1 MKKRQDGRVM
11 KSRTIEGK
19 RLYGYGKNQKEAQAD
34 LDKKVEKMKAG
45 LYKPGKEQTLE
56 EYFVTWMKS
65 REGTV
70 KPTTLYNQEVSFR
83 PVLRM
88 QIDKAGTLMG
98 NMKLS
103 KIEPQHVR
111 TVQAEL
117 AKTQMTESVNNLIKT
132 LKACL
137 KAAVNERII
146 PWNPCDPVRSL
157 RRTEEAARD
166 TYHRALTNQELSL
179 FFEQFQKRHK
189 WYIPLLKFLLYT
201 GVRIG
206 EAGALYVSD
215 IKDGK
220 ITIKRSLTV
229 ARNGIVIVGQDAKTR
244 SGIRSI
250 PLTPEAKQAVETQ
263 LKWNHDFFK
272 DEVKP
277 EYQNIIF
284 RSPRGCLIAR
294 NEIARQIRLDCAKAG
309 IEIFT
314 PHAFRD
320 TFATRAIA
328 SGMSPKTLQTI
339 LGHANIGITMNL
351 YTHAMEEQVE
361 KEMQAVKINFS

>member
-34 LDKKVEKMKAG
+34 LDRKIEKMKAG

-56 EYFVTWMKS
+56 EYYESWIKS

-70 KPTTLYNQEVSFR
+70 KPTTLYNQRKSFQ
-83 PVLRM
+83 PVLKI
-88 QIDKAGTLMG
+88 QIDKTGTLFG
-98 NMKLS
+98 SLKLS

-111 TVQAEL
+111 TIQAEL
-117 AKTQMTESVNNLIKT
+117 AKTQMTESVNKLISF
-132 LKACL
+132 LGSCL

-146 PWNPCDPVRSL
+146 AWNPCDTVKSL

-166 TYHRALTNQELSL
+166 TYHRALTDRELSA
-179 FFEQFQKRHK
+179 FFKQFRKDHK
-189 WYIPLLKFLLYT
+189 WYEPLLIFLLHT
-201 GVRIG
+201 GLRIG

-220 ITIKRSLTV
+220 IAVKRTLTLDSAGSTI
-229 ARNGIVIVGQDAKTR
+229 IGQDAKTK
-244 SGIRSI
+244 SGVRTV
-250 PLTPEAKQAVETQ
+250 PLTPEAKKAIAAQIEQ
-263 LKWNHDFFK
+263 DRDFFGS
-272 DEVKP
+272 EIHP
-277 EYQNIIF
+277 EYQGVIF
-284 RSPRGCLIAR
+284 RNTRGKLIR
-294 NEIARQIRLDCAKAG
+294 RGGISGMIRQDCEKAG

-339 LGHANIGITMNL
+339 LGHANIGMTMNL
-351 YTHAMEEQVE
+351 YTHSMEEQVE